1 MQHCE
6 PSLPAFLSL
15 MKTIKKNCMLF
26 KTRKMK
32 MGDIIPSKALIT
44 KHSVFACFFFGF
56 SIAPRLTASK
66 TVLQNHL
73 FGFK

>member
-15 MKTIKKNCMLF
+15 MKTIKKTCMLF

-44 KHSVFACFFFGF
+44 KHSMFFFGF